1 MYTLLYGVSHLARKD
16 HPIWRVGALHSS
28 SGFQKSRKH
37 APEVHPTVRS
47 GALKK
52 CAAAISSSLRF
63 VSCCFFDKVVHVRLD
78 KAFSFCTFQYP
89 FGTLERFE
97 WWENRSAFSKIFLC
111 GDKFFLAL
119 RRPWC
124 CKNGKNVPAMD
135 ALLFSLNLARWFV
148 SAKKNQNS

>member
-37 APEVHPTVRS
+37 APEVHPSLRS

-63 VSCCFFDKVVHVRLD
+63 VSCCFVDKVVHVRLD

-89 FGTLERFE
+89 FNTLERFE
-97 WWENRSAFSKIFLC
+97 WWENRSAFSPIFLSD
-111 GDKFFLAL
+111 GFIFFGIAKAL
-119 RRPWC
+119 VLQKWEERSS
-124 CKNGKNVPAMD
+124 NGCPTF
-135 ALLFSLNLARWFV
+135 FSKPSPMVCFC
-148 SAKKNQNS
+148 